1 MEGLRQ
7 ITKRIMRGDGD
18 TALGRQGSKTG
29 GEGRRRAGQLLLVAG
44 CIGLIIRGIGRIGLA
59 QPLGNIVDIDQYI
72 GRIVPGMRVGDT
84 VAMAV
89 VRGQIKALE
98 YVLYTMEESHTDD
111 TVQYADT
118 VIVDE
123 PDDLSCFG
131 VGETPLERAVNP
143 DNIMRPPPIIEGMQC
158 EGAAPACESCPP
170 RMRVTP
176 IKRQCRIIRFPLEV

>member
-1 MEGLRQ
+1 MNE
-7 ITKRIMRGDGD
+7 
-18 TALGRQGSKTG
+18 
-29 GEGRRRAGQLLLVAG
+29 
-44 CIGLIIRGIGRIGLA
+44 IGVPGK
-59 QPLGNIVDIDQYI
+59 VDITVDP
-72 GRIVPGMRVGDT
+72 RIFARAMRAMNNEVPEKVLLCG
-84 VAMAV
+84 AFKAAI
-89 VRGQIKALE
+89 VRGQIKQMEILLFSLE
-98 YVLYTMEESHTDD
+98 EILQEDEIR
-111 TVQYADT
+111 YADT